1 MDWIEELFGISPD
14 AGSGTLEATIAAAV
28 VLVVLGV
35 VFGAARTRR
44 EEAAPPTEG
53 ATPPQP
59 ASFMNSIAPAI
70 GR

>member
-35 VFGAARTRR
+35 VFGLRACVATKQRT
-44 EEAAPPTEG
+44 
-53 ATPPQP
+53 
-59 ASFMNSIAPAI
+59 
-70 GR
+70 

>member
-44 EEAAPPTEG
+44 EEAAHVVGGRGARGQGPP
-53 ATPPQP
+53 AR
-59 ASFMNSIAPAI
+59 SAPD
-70 GR
+70 